1 MSSLLSRAE
10 AAERLGISHD
20 TLDRLR
26 KDGRI
31 AYIQSTPGGRVRFT
45 EEAIA
50 EYIARTTHPAQ
61 PVPVVKQTYRK
72 RRVSP
77 AI

>member
-1 MSSLLSRAE
+1 MSGLLTRLE

-26 KDGRI
+26 KDGQI
-31 AYIQSTPGGRVRFT
+31 AYIQSAPGGRVRFT
-45 EEAIA
+45 EEAIN
-50 EYIARTTHPAQ
+50 EYIARSTHPAQ

-72 RRVSP
+72 RRVT
-77 AI
+77 AAN